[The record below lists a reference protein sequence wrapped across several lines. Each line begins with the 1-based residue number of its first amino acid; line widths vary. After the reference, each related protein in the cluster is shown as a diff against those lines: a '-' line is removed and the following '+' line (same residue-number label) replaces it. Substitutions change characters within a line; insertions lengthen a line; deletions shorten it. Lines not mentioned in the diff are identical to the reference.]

1 MFQVLKGEKVNG
13 NIGSGKT
20 LASGPN
26 DNVFVYFTDHGAK
39 VRSYSWRQPNYLLK
53 NQSLNTVRAW
63 WRLERTTSKP
73 RT

>member
-1 MFQVLKGEKVNG
+1 ME

-39 VRSYSWRQPNYLLK
+39 VSQLKWPNTILYLI
-53 NQSLNTVRAW
+53 SM
-63 WRLERTTSKP
+63 TSMI
-73 RT
+73 

>member
-1 MFQVLKGEKVNG
+1 MSQISDIFTNQVLKGEKME

-39 VRSYSWRQPNYLLK
+39 VSELKCSYTI
-53 NQSLNTVRAW
+53 LNVFNFM
-63 WRLERTTSKP
+63 TSMI
-73 RT
+73 

>member
-39 VRSYSWRQPNYLLK
+39 VRSYSCRQPNY
-53 NQSLNTVRAW
+53 SLNIVRAW
-63 WRLERTTSKP
+63 WLLERTTSKP

>member
-39 VRSYSWRQPNYLLK
+39 VRSYSCRQPNYLLK
-53 NQSLNTVRAW
+53 NNDFLVRAW
-63 WRLERTTSKP
+63 WLLERTTSKP

>member
-1 MFQVLKGEKVNG
+1 ME

-39 VRSYSWRQPNYLLK
+39 VSSAQETIYHIHMY
-53 NQSLNTVRAW
+53 V
-63 WRLERTTSKP
+63 
-73 RT
+73 